1 MLVKISIN
9 DRYGYYDAGVR
20 RLQAILEVLG
30 LRQLTE
36 WKRGAERSHVSQKF
50 VEAWEC
56 DYESSY
62 RPEDLKVILK
72 AAELAAI
79 PKDLKGKLP
88 EDMIIG
94 NVSYTKL
101 CDVDVWTKAGFS
113 ILSTWDKVYSR
124 ILARKL
130 RIDEGDLWE
139 MGIQKWKAVSKAAPR
154 DKVEQI
160 VRINYEILSARASE
174 K

>member
-9 DRYGYYDAGVR
+9 DKYGYYDAGVR
-20 RLQAILEVLG
+20 RIQAILEVLG

-56 DYESSY
+56 DYESPY

-124 ILARKL
+124 ILARKM
-130 RIDEGDLWE
+130 RVAESVLWE
-139 MGIQKWKAVSKAAPR
+139 LGIQEWKTLLEAASQ
-154 DKVEQI
+154 DKVEDI
-160 VRINYEILSARASE
+160 RRLEHSILTARTAE
-174 K
+174 